1 VEIIYKK
8 EIDAAEDPEARMN
21 ELVAEYTER
30 FANPYL
36 AAEKGYIDEVIIPD
50 QMRIKLIKGFA
61 MLENKVVTLPRKKHG
76 NIPL

>member
-1 VEIIYKK
+1 
-8 EIDAAEDPEARMN
+8 MN

-36 AAEKGYIDEVIIPD
+36 AAEKGYIDEVIVPD